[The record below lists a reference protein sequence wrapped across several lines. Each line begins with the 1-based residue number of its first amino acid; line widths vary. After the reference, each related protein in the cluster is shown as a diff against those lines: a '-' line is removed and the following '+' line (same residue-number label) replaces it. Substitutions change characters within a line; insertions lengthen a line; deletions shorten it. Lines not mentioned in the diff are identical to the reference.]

1 MVADIDRQ
9 VSFILKNANILL
21 KKRKKKKK
29 CKFCFDKIKMRISL
43 NYFLYILDCV
53 LILIFMELFQLLQK

>member
-21 KKRKKKKK
+21 KKRKKK